1 MRSSGKWKLVQI
13 VVPFTINKNNLYENR
28 ISKYEEECKMADI
41 TVDTKGMACPMPIVK
56 AKKALDSLAPGQTME
71 VLSTDKGSLNDFQA
85 WVKQTKN
92 ELVSHEVENG
102 VYKFLVKKS

>member
-1 MRSSGKWKLVQI
+1 
-13 VVPFTINKNNLYENR
+13 
-28 ISKYEEECKMADI
+28 MADI

-56 AKKALDSLAPGQTME
+56 AKKALDGLAPGQTME

-92 ELVSHEVENG
+92 ELVSHEEENG
-102 VYKFLVKKS
+102 VFKFLVKKS